1 MQPIKEPKEKDAYPE
16 RAFDCREA
24 IGAKVQF
31 VTEAAMH
38 AGWTREEIKAAFIEI
53 AEHWKSTDRI
63 V

>member
-1 MQPIKEPKEKDAYPE
+1 MQPIKEPREKGDYAD
-16 RAFDCREA
+16 RTLDCREA
-24 IGAKVQF
+24 IGAKVQQ

-53 AEHWKSTDRI
+53 ADHWKTTDHI